1 MGRAAEKTERVLKAL
16 NRQEPD
22 RIPVGE
28 FFWTNFVRRCKE
40 ELPNAGADFN
50 PYAYWDLDLIVV
62 TPNMDPHIKGIT
74 VLEDS
79 DEKKVVKT
87 GFEATIQRRRDLPL
101 PHYDTFETET
111 FDQMEAFDFDDPKD
125 PRRYFEAIDDQINC
139 VGDDLL
145 SGLPSWIDRVKGCE
159 DDFCVFGSICECHE
173 FLWRIIG
180 TENALMCWAEDPE
193 RLGAFVERIGDFLV
207 GVTEG
212 QIEAAEGRL
221 KGMYIWGDV
230 AYVHGMFMSPDLWR
244 KYYKPQLKRI
254 CDVCHQHG
262 LKTIYHGCG
271 DARVIYDDMIEAG
284 VDCYNPLEAKAH
296 LDVVEL
302 KKQYKDRWSFNGNMN
317 VQVLETNDR
326 EKVRAEVLRKLNA
339 AKGGGYIFQSDHSM
353 PNNVDPATYDYII
366 QLVREYGNYPLNLGE
381 FDETL

>member
-1 MGRAAEKTERVLKAL
+1 MGKAQEKIDRVIATL
-16 NRQEPD
+16 NHQEPD
-22 RIPVGE
+22 RVPVGE
-28 FFWTNFVRRCKE
+28 FFWTNFVRRCKA
-40 ELPNAGADFN
+40 ELRNAGENFN
-50 PYAYWDLDLIVV
+50 PYVYWDLDLIVV
-62 TPNMDPHIKGIT
+62 TQNMDPHIKGIT

-79 DEKKVVKT
+79 ETKKVVKT

-101 PHYDTFETET
+101 PHYDRFETET
-111 FDQMEAFDFDDPKD
+111 YEQMEAFQFDDPKD

-145 SGLPSWIDRVKGCE
+145 SGLPSWIDRVKKCV
-159 DDFCVFGSICECHE
+159 DDFCVFGSVCECHE

-180 TENALMCWAEDPE
+180 TENALMCWAEEPE
-193 RLGAFVERIGDFLV
+193 RLGKFVERIGDFLV
-207 GVTEG
+207 GVAEG

-254 CDVCHQHG
+254 CDVCHKHG

-271 DARVIYDDMIEAG
+271 DARAIYDDLIEAG

-296 LDVVEL
+296 LDVVTL
-302 KKQYKDRWSFNGNMN
+302 KKQYKDRWSFNGNIN
-317 VQVLETNDR
+317 VQVLETNNR
-326 EKVRAEVLRKLNA
+326 GKVRAEVLRKLNA

-366 QLVREYGNYPLNLGE
+366 ELVRKYGNFPINTGE
-381 FDETL
+381 FDEIL

>member
-1 MGRAAEKTERVLKAL
+1 MGKAQEKIERVLAAID
-16 NRQEPD
+16 NREPD
-22 RIPVGE
+22 RVPVGE
-28 FFWTNFVRRCKE
+28 FFWTNFVRRCKA
-40 ELPNAGADFN
+40 ELPGVDENFN
-50 PYAYWDLDLIVV
+50 PYAYWDLDLIVI

-74 VLEDS
+74 VVEDS
-79 DEKKVVKT
+79 DTKKVVKT

-101 PHYDTFETET
+101 PHYDQFETET
-111 FDQMEAFDFDDPKD
+111 FEQMEAFEFDDPKD
-125 PRRYFEAIDDQINC
+125 PRRYFDAIDDQINC

-145 SGLPSWIDRVKGCE
+145 SGLPAWIDRIKSVE
-159 DDFCVFGSICECHE
+159 DDFCVFGSVCECHE

-180 TENALMCWAEDPE
+180 TENALISWAEDPE
-193 RLGAFVERIGDFLV
+193 RLGKFVQRIGDFLV
-207 GVTEG
+207 GITEG
-212 QIEAAEGRL
+212 QIEAAQGRL

-254 CDVCHQHG
+254 CDVCHKHG

-271 DARVIYDDMIEAG
+271 DARAIYEDMIEAG

-302 KKQYKDRWSFNGNMN
+302 KKQYKGHWSFNGNIN

-326 EKVRAEVLRKLNA
+326 EKVRTEVLRKLNA
-339 AKGGGYIFQSDHSM
+339 AKGGGYIMQSDHSM

-366 QLVREYGNYPLNLGE
+366 QLVRKYGNYPLNLGE
-381 FDETL
+381 FDEEL

>member
-1 MGRAAEKTERVLKAL
+1 MNRAKEKTERVLKAL

-28 FFWTNFVRRCKE
+28 FFWTNFVRRCRE
-40 ELPNAGADFN
+40 ELPDAGEKFN
-50 PYAYWDLDLIVV
+50 PYVYWDLDLIVIN
-62 TPNMDPHIKGIT
+62 PNMDPHITGIA

-79 DEKKVVKT
+79 EEKKVVKT
-87 GFEATIQRRRDLPL
+87 GFGATIQRRRDLPL
-101 PHYDTFETET
+101 PHYDRFDTET
-111 FDQMEAFDFDDPKD
+111 FEQMEAFTFDDPKD

-145 SGLPSWIDRVKGCE
+145 SGLPAWIDRVKSVS
-159 DDFCVFGSICECHE
+159 DDFCVFGSVCECHE

-180 TENALMCWAEDPE
+180 TENALICWGEDPE
-193 RLGAFVERIGDFLV
+193 RLGKFVERIGDFLV
-207 GVTEG
+207 GIAEG
-212 QIEAAEGRL
+212 QIEAAGGRL

-244 KYYKPQLKRI
+244 TYYKPQLKRI
-254 CDVCHQHG
+254 CDVCHRHG
-262 LKTIYHGCG
+262 VKTIYHGCG
-271 DARVIYDDMIEAG
+271 DARAIYDDLIEAG

-302 KKQYKDRWSFNGNMN
+302 KKQYQDCWSFNGNIN

-326 EKVRAEVLRKLNA
+326 EKVRKEVLRKLQA

-353 PNNVDPATYDYII
+353 PNNVDPQTYDYMI
-366 QLVREYGNYPLNLGE
+366 QLVREYGNYPLNLGK
-381 FDETL
+381 FDMEV